1 MARIKSRTESVNY
14 ALMHHKALLSN
25 QMQMGVTKS
34 SLGKMVDFY
43 AFFFMNK
50 LFCFIASSTAK
61 VKKFMRQYSYSQK

>member
-43 AFFFMNK
+43 AFF
-50 LFCFIASSTAK
+50 L
-61 VKKFMRQYSYSQK
+61 